1 MGRKMVKP
9 RFYVESQIWKK
20 TPLYLVSGTTIQH
33 YIVPSFKEQLF
44 FYKNPVLD
52 LFCRVGW
59 TKQYFLG
66 SSSWTNF
73 KNTSIRFYKY
83 Q

>member
-1 MGRKMVKP
+1 MRRKMVKP

-20 TPLYLVSGTTIQH
+20 TPIYLVSGTTIQH
-33 YIVPSFKEQLF
+33 FIVPSFKEQLF

-59 TKQYFLG
+59 TNSLNKAFSRV
-66 SSSWTNF
+66 SSSTIL
-73 KNTSIRFYKY
+73 TTT
-83 Q
+83 